1 MRTKLQEILDTYK
14 WIKVKKFE
22 TPDFKWK
29 TVDTLPPFG
38 TLCEIV
44 VKDHPP
50 QNDTFEFVEGVGVSD
65 KRNAFQWMGLNA
77 MGLYEG
83 AFFLDENLVTH
94 WRVSPYYLLE
104 DHHKAETEFLIK
116 KVREQAATLL
126 ELENMIEKEYKLA
139 QRGKRFGVTDYH
151 SGRLNVLNEIHR
163 ILHATESAGN
173 NA

>member
-1 MRTKLQEILDTYK
+1 MKIQNTWIKMDIDIDEIINTHK
-14 WIKVKKFE
+14 WIKVKKFK
-22 TPDFKWK
+22 TPDFRWN

-44 VKDHPP
+44 VKGYPP
-50 QNDTFEFVEGVGVSD
+50 QRDTFEFVEGVGVSH

-83 AFFLDENLVTH
+83 AIFLDEKLVTH

-104 DHHKAETEFLIK
+104 DHHKAETEFLIG
-116 KVREQAATLL
+116 KVRE
-126 ELENMIEKEYKLA
+126 LA
-139 QRGKRFGVTDYH
+139 
-151 SGRLNVLNEIHR
+151 EIIR
-163 ILHATESAGN
+163 SLR